1 MSLWL
6 LAIVA
11 GVLLALVQYGVRVLG
26 AGGTSLAAALLR
38 VCAVTLIVALL
49 LDAPAGCAK
58 PVATWAALDASLSM
72 SRGDSAI
79 WRAARDSVDH
89 ARAESVFVFG
99 DSVRPERATTAPH
112 DESSQLRPAVERALG
127 AGHPLVVVTDGELDD
142 PDAARGLPAGSRVIV
157 LRRKAQRDLAVSSID
172 VPRAVVSG
180 DSVQVNVTI
189 SAGGSG
195 SLGGSLDL
203 AFGDKPVARAAVDS
217 LPPFGERAIAI
228 KTRFD
233 AAAGPA
239 LLRAVVSSPQDA
251 ESRNDTLLVAVDVS
265 RAASAVFVSTSPDF
279 DSRYALAVLRGSLGI
294 PTRGFLHVAP
304 GEWRVEGALT
314 SVPESEVRQAVRE
327 APVVILHGDTAAFGP
342 PRSITLGPLALIV
355 TSGTEGEWYASSA
368 PTSPLAPALSGMVW
382 DSLPPVG
389 VVSKPP
395 TGSWIGVEARRG
407 RGEERK
413 PIVVGTDEPRRVA
426 IVAAS
431 GMWRWQFR
439 GGVASDA
446 FTAFWGSI
454 FDWLAAERADR
465 RAAAADDRVVRA
477 GDPVRWRRGSAQ
489 DSIVTVEL
497 RQRGAAR
504 VDSLTLRFPAS
515 TNIVETKPLA
525 AGVYEVSSRGG
536 MALLPVNQSREWLP
550 RSPRVAAAGSGGA
563 LSTDATPRLR
573 LFGWAYALAILML
586 CAEWIVRRTRGM
598 R

>member
-6 LAIVA
+6 LAIAA

-72 SRGDSAI
+72 SRGDTAI
-79 WRAARDSVDH
+79 WLAARDSVDH
-89 ARAESVFVFG
+89 AHAESVFVFG
-99 DSVRPERATTAPH
+99 DSVRPARSATLPR

-157 LRRKAQRDLAVSSID
+157 LRRKSQRDLAVSSID
-172 VPRAVVSG
+172 APRAVVSG
-180 DSVQVNVTI
+180 DTVQVNVTV
-189 SAGGSG
+189 SAGGAG

-203 AFGDKPVARAAVDS
+203 AIGDKPLARVAVES
-217 LPPFGERAIAI
+217 LPPFAERSIAI
-228 KTRFD
+228 KTRLD

-239 LLRAVVSSPQDA
+239 LLRAVAASPQDA
-251 ESRNDTLLVAVDVS
+251 EPRNDTLVVAVDVS

-279 DSRYALAVLRGSLGI
+279 DARYALAVLRGSLGI
-294 PTRGFLHVAP
+294 PTRGFLRIAP
-304 GEWRVEGALT
+304 GDWRIEGVLT
-314 SVPESEVRQAVRE
+314 HVPESDVRQAIRE
-327 APVVILHGDTAAFGP
+327 APVVILHGDTAAFGV
-342 PRSITLGPLALIV
+342 PRSIAPGPLALIV
-355 TSGTEGEWYASSA
+355 TSGTEGEWYPSSA
-368 PTSPLAPALSGMVW
+368 PASPLAPALSSLIW

-389 VVSKPP
+389 VASRAP

-407 RGEERK
+407 RGEERR

-426 IVAAS
+426 VVAAS

-465 RAAAADDRVVRA
+465 RAAVVDERVVRA
-477 GDPVRWRRGSAQ
+477 GDPVRWRRGSPQ
-489 DSIVTVEL
+489 DSVVTVEL
-497 RQRGAAR
+497 RQRGATR
-504 VDSLTLRFPAS
+504 VDSLTLRFVAN
-515 TNIVETKPLA
+515 TNIVESKPLA
-525 AGVYEVSSRGG
+525 AGVYEVTSRGG

-550 RSPRVAAAGSGGA
+550 RAPRVATAGSGGIR
-563 LSTDATPRLR
+563 STDATPRLR
-573 LFGWAYALAILML
+573 LFGWAYGLAILML
-586 CAEWIVRRTRGM
+586 CAEWVLRRTRGM